1 MKGKLLPMYHTYLPF
16 PPDPPSPTLTPRAR
30 EAPPMM
36 VAIILAMAAALVLAH
51 LGRPVPARIA
61 AGIAFALAVH
71 LFLWE
76 IHSPEYG
83 FRMPWIDTRL
93 DVAGAVAA

>member
-1 MKGKLLPMYHTYLPF
+1 
-16 PPDPPSPTLTPRAR
+16 
-30 EAPPMM
+30 MM
-36 VAIILAMAAALVLAH
+36 VAIFLAMAAALVLAH

-93 DVAGAVAA
+93 DLPGAVAA

>member
-1 MKGKLLPMYHTYLPF
+1 
-16 PPDPPSPTLTPRAR
+16 
-30 EAPPMM
+30 MM
-36 VAIILAMAAALVLAH
+36 VAIFLAMSATLVLAH

-61 AGIAFALAVH
+61 AAVALVLAAH

-93 DVAGAVAA
+93 DVAGEVVA